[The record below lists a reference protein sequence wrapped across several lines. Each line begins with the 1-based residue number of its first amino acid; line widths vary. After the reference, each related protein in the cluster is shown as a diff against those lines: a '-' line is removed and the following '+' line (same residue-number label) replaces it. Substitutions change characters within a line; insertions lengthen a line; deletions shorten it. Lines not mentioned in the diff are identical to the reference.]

1 MVDTY
6 ALAELDSHISFLCD
20 GHDSSVVQEDHNF
33 DAGGG
38 RERTLYE
45 VACDGAERTRKRC
58 CEILTP
64 SVADEHAGS
73 CRQGGAYGT
82 SHTSLRCRLDGD
94 RADCLNYAVSDV
106 VHGTSLVVR
115 VVRC

>member
-6 ALAELDSHISFLCD
+6 ALAGLDSHISFLCD
-20 GHDSSVVQEDHNF
+20 GHDTSVVQEDHNF

-38 RERTLYE
+38 RDRTLYE

-58 CEILTP
+58 CEILAP
-64 SVADEHAGS
+64 SVANEHAGS

-82 SHTSLRCRLDGD
+82 SHPSLRCSLDGD
-94 RADCLNYAVSDV
+94 RADCLNYAVNDV